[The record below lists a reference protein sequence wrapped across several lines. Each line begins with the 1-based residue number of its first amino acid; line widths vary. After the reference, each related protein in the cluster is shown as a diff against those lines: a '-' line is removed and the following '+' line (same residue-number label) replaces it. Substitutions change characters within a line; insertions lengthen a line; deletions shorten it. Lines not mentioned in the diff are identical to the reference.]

1 MKSRQLIIENHGITI
16 IRTNPD
22 AADFDI
28 NRLTNQIYTTL
39 LNQLKS
45 KSNYQLKKSLID
57 DLSKKLVRIKI

>member
-45 KSNYQLKKSLID
+45 KSNYQLKKSLIG